1 MHSSWLAFR
10 KAAPTL
16 PTSSYR
22 RGELFH
28 GKDADAPTAEART
41 VLLICSHL
49 SAFDLPTIKKEE
61 TIKSPPR

>member
-28 GKDADAPTAEART
+28 RKDADVPTAEAEPAIIE
-41 VLLICSHL
+41 LLTL
-49 SAFDLPTIKKEE
+49 
-61 TIKSPPR
+61 

>member
-28 GKDADAPTAEART
+28 GKDADAPAE
-41 VLLICSHL
+41 VKGLLSSSALIYRHL
-49 SAFDLPTIKKEE
+49 TYPQ
-61 TIKSPPR
+61 